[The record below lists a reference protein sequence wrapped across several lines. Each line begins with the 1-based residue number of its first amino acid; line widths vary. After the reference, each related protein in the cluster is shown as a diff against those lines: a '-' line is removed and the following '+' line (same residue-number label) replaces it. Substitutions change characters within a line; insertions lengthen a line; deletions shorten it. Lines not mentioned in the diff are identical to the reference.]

1 MLTTRPDPSE
11 YNPYYQT
18 YIGKMPDGNIVETLR
33 RQIGD
38 SMSVLEALPA
48 ARGDVRYA
56 PGKWTLRQG
65 VAHLDD
71 TEWVFTARAPHSAR
85 KVDGKLPGVEQ
96 EDMIAAT
103 NMDLRPLDGLLT
115 EWRHLRE
122 AGAML
127 FSTFDE
133 DTMSRTGIAS
143 GNPFSVRSFPWIIAG
158 HERHH
163 LGVIRERYLI

>member
-1 MLTTRPDPSE
+1 
-11 YNPYYQT
+11 
-18 YIGKMPDGNIVETLR
+18 
-33 RQIGD
+33 
-38 SMSVLEALPA
+38 
-48 ARGDVRYA
+48 
-56 PGKWTLRQG
+56 
-65 VAHLDD
+65 
-71 TEWVFTARAPHSAR
+71 
-85 KVDGKLPGVEQ
+85 
-96 EDMIAAT
+96 MIAAT

>member
-11 YNPYYQT
+11 YNPYSQT

-48 ARGDVRYA
+48 DRVDFRYA
-56 PGKWTLRQG
+56 PGKWTLRQV
-65 VAHLDD
+65 VAHLVD
-71 TEWVFTARAPHSAR
+71 TEWVFTARALHFAR